1 MLAPFFAGGESLADC
16 LPSRFVQDGEES
28 CREVR
33 AGLVTSITKTES
45 CLIYNPAFLDRGCF
59 GRARLQPFRQ
69 ATLGRARLQPC
80 RLGQQNPG
88 ALAPEGARNR
98 SYKKGTHT

>member
-1 MLAPFFAGGESLADC
+1 MLAAFFAGGESLADC

-59 GRARLQPFRQ
+59 GRARLQP
-69 ATLGRARLQPC
+69 C